1 MKKIILILSILF
13 CTSLS
18 AIGQVVTTDPVFP
31 TADAPVTI
39 TYDATKGTSGL
50 EGAEKVYI
58 HTGAIIEGPN
68 SISWT
73 NVIGNWGADDG
84 VGLMTQVPGTEQ
96 WQITYTPRDYYQAA
110 TDGVDLTNENIYRM
124 GMVFRNADGTAEG
137 KSETNGD
144 IFVRLYQPG
153 EYDARL
159 ISPGVKNVLA
169 DLTDTVSIYGAASLS
184 ADLSISVDGVE
195 VATVAAGT
203 EINYDFIV
211 GSNLTYDVTFT
222 AVRDGE
228 ATITDEFTII
238 RSVPAAEAALPAGV
252 DQGINYIDDN
262 TVTLVLFAPAKDFVY
277 VIGDFN
283 NWSVNPDYLMNIDP
297 DGQTHWI
304 TLEGLTA
311 GQEYMFQYLVNG
323 EARIAD
329 PYTEVTVDRNDQF
342 INFLVDETTPYTVND
357 ELIDYPEGLTDGII
371 SVFQTAQ
378 TPYNW
383 QHDDVPLPDKQDLI
397 IYELLIRDFVD
408 QHDYKTV
415 MDSLDYIE
423 AMGVNAIELMPIME
437 FEGNNSWG
445 YNPSF
450 HTAVDKYYGPR
461 NDLKALIDE
470 CHRRGIAV
478 ILDMVLN
485 HAFDQS
491 PLVQLAINDGTMSP
505 DNPWFNVVAPHPYNV
520 GRDFNQETEA
530 TQYFVDRVNRFWL
543 EEYHFDGYRFD
554 LVKGFT
560 QNRGG
565 NNTDDNGAYD
575 QSRVDIL
582 TRMTNKIW
590 EFDADAYIIFEGFIA
605 TEEENVYQEAG
616 IMPWGSVHFS
626 AKDAMIGNINSSD
639 FGSIYAIQRGRV
651 NNNMVGFFESHDEE
665 RMMFEAV
672 NFGRAGT
679 DYDIRELDNALNRVK
694 MLSAFSYLVPGPKM
708 FWMFGEL
715 GYDFELNDDRLG
727 RKPIRWD
734 YYDDPERLKLYK
746 AYSAI
751 LNLRRTH
758 ENIIANATVEMDASG
773 STKRLAIS
781 HNNLNILVIGNWAT
795 GARNI
800 DPDFQHTGTWYDF
813 FTGKEVSITNTNEF
827 YELAPGE
834 FHIFTDQPQ
843 DFPEE
848 GLVPYDVE
856 TVTSIPSQLADGLI
870 TIFPNPTQNGSIR
883 IRQTRP
889 NTLQVQVMSLVGEE
903 LDAFTV
909 QPDGSGRDY
918 RYNMAHLNKGVYLL
932 RITQGTDTFT
942 AKIIN
947 K

>member
-1 MKKIILILSILF
+1 M
-13 CTSLS
+13 
-18 AIGQVVTTDPVFP
+18 GQVVTTDPIFP
-31 TADAPVTI
+31 TADEPVTI

-58 HTGAIIEGPN
+58 HTGAIIDGPESAN
-68 SISWT
+68 WI
-73 NVIGNWGADDG
+73 NVIGNWGQDDG
-84 VGLMTQVPGTEQ
+84 VGLMTNVPGTEQ

-110 TDGVDLTNENIYRM
+110 SGGQDLTGVNIYRM

-159 ISPGVKNVLA
+159 ISPGVQSVLA
-169 DLTDTVSIYGAASLS
+169 DEGETVSVYGAASLS
-184 ADLSISVDGVE
+184 ADLSIAVDGVE
-195 VATVAAGT
+195 VATVTAGT
-203 EINYDFIV
+203 EISYDLVV
-211 GSNLTYDVTFT
+211 GSNLTYEVTFT
-222 AVRDGE
+222 SVKAGE
-228 ATITDEFTII
+228 ETITDSFTVI
-238 RSVPAAEAALPAGV
+238 RNVPATVVALPDGV

-262 TVTLVLFAPAKDFVY
+262 TVTLVLYAPGKDFTY
-277 VIGDFN
+277 LLGDFN
-283 NWSVNPDYLMNIDP
+283 DWTVDPAYLMNLSTDS
-297 DGQTHWI
+297 TMHWI

-311 GQEYMFQYLVNG
+311 GQTYLFQYLVNG
-323 EARIAD
+323 EVRIAD
-329 PYTEVTVDRNDQF
+329 PYTELTVDQNDQY
-342 INFLVDETTPYTVND
+342 INFLVDETTPYTAND
-357 ELIDYPEGLTDGII
+357 ELIDYPSDKTSGII

-383 QHDDVPLPDKQDLI
+383 QHDGVAMPDQQDLI
-397 IYELLIRDFVD
+397 IYELLIRDFVGR
-408 QHDYKTV
+408 HDFKTV
-415 MDSLDYIE
+415 MDSLDYLESLGI
-423 AMGVNAIELMPIME
+423 NAIELMPIME

-445 YNPSF
+445 YNVSF
-450 HTAVDKYYGPR
+450 HAAVDKYYGTR

-470 CHRRGIAV
+470 CHRRGISV

-491 PLVQLAINDGTMSP
+491 PLVQLAIEDGSLSP

-520 GRDFNQETEA
+520 GKDFNHETVA

-543 EEYHFDGYRFD
+543 EEYHFDGFRFD

-565 NNTDDNGAYD
+565 NDQNDNGAYD

-590 EFDADAYIIFEGFIA
+590 EVDNDAYVIFEGFIA
-605 TEEENVYQEAG
+605 DDEESVYQEAG

-626 AKDAMIGNINSSD
+626 GKDAVIANVNGSD
-639 FGSIYAIQRGRV
+639 FGGIYAINRGRP

-665 RMMFEAV
+665 RMMYEAL
-672 NFGRAGT
+672 NFGRSGT
-679 DYDIRELDNALNRVK
+679 DYDITELSTALDRVK
-694 MLSAFSYLVPGPKM
+694 LLSAFSYLVPGPKM
-708 FWMFGEL
+708 LWMFGEL
-715 GYDFELNDDRLG
+715 GYDYELNNDRLG

-734 YYDDPERLKLYK
+734 YLDDPERLKMFK

-751 LNLRRTH
+751 LNLRRKH
-758 ENIIANATVEMDASG
+758 ENIIANATVSLEASG

-781 HNNLNILVIGNWAT
+781 HNSLNMLVIGNFAT

-800 DPDFQHTGTWYDF
+800 DPSFQHTGTWYDF
-813 FTGKEVSITNTNEF
+813 FTGKEVNVSNIHEF
-827 YELAPGE
+827 YELQPGE
-834 FHIFTDQPQ
+834 FHIFTDKQQ
-843 DFPEE
+843 DIPEA
-848 GLVPYDVE
+848 GLVPFDVE
-856 TVTSIPSQLADGLI
+856 TVTGIPAQLADGTI
-870 TIFPNPTQNGSIR
+870 SIFPNPTLDGSIR
-883 IRQTRP
+883 IRQSRP
-889 NTLQVQVMSLVGEE
+889 AELDVKVLSLIGEE
-903 LDAFTV
+903 LDAF
-909 QPDGSGRDY
+909 QIRPDGRAQDY
-918 RYNMAHLNKGVYLL
+918 RYNMSHLNKGVYLL
-932 RITQGTDTFT
+932 RITQGSDTFT